1 MERWFENTKEALSVC
16 ALKDHYGRR
25 CHNLQSYG
33 SDLIGMTENKDMRDT
48 RGKSWE
54 QEPTTSLTIQCIYHI
69 QHYVLYWIFLYSV
82 QAGKGRLANLSRWS
96 LQWSGLRRSSS
107 GRGGNYGWKFLY
119 TVESLIQKVVID
131 TFCTH
136 WFWVKVKCSLTF
148 KLGLEEG
155 FAIPL
160 SLTQAGLCIPMG
172 LRHCGLRHWHGC
184 TMSIN
189 TLMHNLLTPCKEESK
204 RQSAVQRLLL
214 LFK

>member
-69 QHYVLYWIFLYSV
+69 QHYVLYWIFLYPV

-96 LQWSGLRRSSS
+96 LQWSGLRMSSS
-107 GRGGNYGWKFLY
+107 MGRKLWLKVSLYSQKSDPESCNWYFLHTLVLGEGQMFLSIQTWTRGRLCHSSESDSVRALPSPWVWDIVVWDIDMAVLCQY
-119 TVESLIQKVVID
+119 T
-131 TFCTH
+131 H
-136 WFWVKVKCSLTF
+136 
-148 KLGLEEG
+148 
-155 FAIPL
+155 
-160 SLTQAGLCIPMG
+160 
-172 LRHCGLRHWHGC
+172 
-184 TMSIN
+184 
-189 TLMHNLLTPCKEESK
+189 
-204 RQSAVQRLLL
+204 
-214 LFK
+214 